1 MPKLTIE
8 GAGTFDVKEGTKLV
22 LAIEDNGVN
31 ILHRCGGKARCTTCR
46 VEIIAGDFVKRV
58 RMKKCDD
65 RKGIEDH
72 LRLSC
77 QMRVHKD
84 IVVRPVLTV
93 ESSGL
98 DAGPRPAE

>member
-1 MPKLTIE
+1 MTE
-8 GAGTFDVKEGTKLV
+8 
-22 LAIEDNGVN
+22 
-31 ILHRCGGKARCTTCR
+31 
-46 VEIIAGDFVKRV
+46 
-58 RMKKCDD
+58 
-65 RKGIEDH
+65 KGIEDH

>member
-1 MPKLTIE
+1 
-8 GAGTFDVKEGTKLV
+8 
-22 LAIEDNGVN
+22 
-31 ILHRCGGKARCTTCR
+31 
-46 VEIIAGDFVKRV
+46 
-58 RMKKCDD
+58 MKKNAMTE
-65 RKGIEDH
+65 KGIEDH

>member
-1 MPKLTIE
+1 
-8 GAGTFDVKEGTKLV
+8 
-22 LAIEDNGVN
+22 
-31 ILHRCGGKARCTTCR
+31 
-46 VEIIAGDFVKRV
+46 
-58 RMKKCDD
+58 MKNAMTE
-65 RKGIEDH
+65 KGIEDH

-98 DAGPRPAE
+98 DADHVRRSKAMDLKQIAGEYAATFVKDGMKIGLGTGSTAYWTIQN